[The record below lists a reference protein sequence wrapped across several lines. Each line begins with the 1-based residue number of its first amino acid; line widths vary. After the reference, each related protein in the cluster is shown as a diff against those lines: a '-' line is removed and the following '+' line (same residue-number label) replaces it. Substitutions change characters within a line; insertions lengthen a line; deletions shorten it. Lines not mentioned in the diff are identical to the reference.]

1 MNMKV
6 AALLAAFAATAN
18 AFAPSSSFTSSL
30 SGIQTGNVGS
40 SALSMAMERTY
51 IMVRYHVIMF
61 VYFYNTDKGAYSH
74 MTCTIVSH
82 LGRLL
87 NQQIK
92 PDGVQRGIVGNIIS
106 RFETK
111 GYKLA
116 AMKTKQPTAE
126 LLNQHYCDLVE
137 KPFFPKMRD
146 YMMSGP
152 VVCMVWEGKEAV
164 TTGRKMLG
172 ATNPLASEPGTI
184 RGDYCIEV
192 GRNICHGSDSV
203 ENAEK
208 EIGLWFEEGEVLSW
222 ESHSKD
228 WIYE

>member
-1 MNMKV
+1 MKV
-6 AALLAAFAATAN
+6 AYLLVAFAATAN
-18 AFAPSSSFTSSL
+18 AFAPSSSFISSVSVSNARTSSEN
-30 SGIQTGNVGS
+30 T
-40 SALSMAMERTY
+40 ALSMAMERTY
-51 IMVRYHVIMF
+51 IMVRTERCGIF
-61 VYFYNTDKGAYSH
+61 VVDLVTARENLPTAIHLFYS
-74 MTCTIVSH
+74 CH
-82 LGRLL
+82 LK
-87 NQQIK
+87 IK

-111 GYKLA
+111 GYKLC

-126 LLNQHYCDLVE
+126 ILNEHYCDLVE
-137 KPFFPKMRD
+137 KPFFPKMRE
-146 YMMSGP
+146 YMMSAP

-184 RGDYCIEV
+184 RGDFCIEV

-203 ENAEK
+203 ENAER

-222 ESHSKD
+222 ESHAKD

>member
-1 MNMKV
+1 MKTF
-6 AALLAAFAATAN
+6 ASLLAVIASAS
-18 AFAPSSSFTSSL
+18 AFAPSSFN
-30 SGIQTGNVGS
+30 GNAVTTPVS
-40 SALSMAMERTY
+40 SASTSALTMAMERSY
-51 IMVRYHVIMF
+51 IM
-61 VYFYNTDKGAYSH
+61 
-74 MTCTIVSH
+74 
-82 LGRLL
+82 
-87 NQQIK
+87 IK
-92 PDGVQRGIVGNIIS
+92 PDGVQRGIVGDIIS

-111 GYKLA
+111 GYKLSA
-116 AMKTKQPTAE
+116 LKTKMATKE
-126 LLNQHYCDLVE
+126 LLETHYSDLVE
-137 KPFFPKMRD
+137 KPFFPPMRD

-164 TTGRKMLG
+164 KTGRLMLG
-172 ATNPLASEPGTI
+172 ATNPLESNPGTI

-208 EIGLWFEEGEVLSW
+208 EIALWFDESEVLDW

>member
-1 MNMKV
+1 
-6 AALLAAFAATAN
+6 
-18 AFAPSSSFTSSL
+18 
-30 SGIQTGNVGS
+30 
-40 SALSMAMERTY
+40 
-51 IMVRYHVIMF
+51 
-61 VYFYNTDKGAYSH
+61 

-164 TTGRKMLG
+164 MRSSIVCRAGLG
-172 ATNPLASEPGTI
+172 AVGQNVTQFQRRADAYTRGLARRPWACQTDQ
-184 RGDYCIEV
+184 RGF
-192 GRNICHGSDSV
+192 
-203 ENAEK
+203 A
-208 EIGLWFEEGEVLSW
+208 
-222 ESHSKD
+222 
-228 WIYE
+228 